1 MRISTRRIGLLPAA
15 LAAVLVAA
23 ACGGDSDGGGDSGG
37 SPDAG
42 ESEEVAGELRVV
54 HNWTGPEGEAFQ
66 AVIDG
71 FEEANPDVTVELEQ
85 VPFDQTQSLLTQQF
99 AQGDPPDVAVGLPGI
114 VRNLADQDLLLE
126 LDDVWDTWVEEGA
139 YTDSLRAVA
148 SAGLD
153 NTYAVYFKGNVNGL
167 IWYTPAQLEQL
178 GLQPPQTWEEFTA
191 AMDQAAAEGIQPL
204 VVGGKDSWPLTQW
217 ADPVIL
223 GVAGPEKFAALAR
236 GEIGWDDPDIV
247 AAFETYADVARNYF
261 PENTLDIG
269 FIDETCGRALGD
281 YMFQNQ
287 GAFISLI
294 APAECDESLVPGEDF
309 TFFKMPQPD
318 ASVPPAQAVSG
329 DLFFGAADTDNE
341 AATLALLEYL
351 GSADAQSIWA
361 ERGGYIAPNAD
372 VAPDVYPTDI
382 DRQAAE
388 LWPTDPAVAAGYD
401 LDDWIGGE
409 IQSTYTQ
416 ALQQL
421 VRDYDVGAFIDT
433 MTQVDTRSQ

>member
-1 MRISTRRIGLLPAA
+1 MAHTPST
-15 LAAVLVAA
+15 
-23 ACGGDSDGGGDSGG
+23 
-37 SPDAG
+37 
-42 ESEEVAGELRVV
+42 LR
-54 HNWTGPEGEAFQ
+54 
-66 AVIDG
+66 D
-71 FEEANPDVTVELEQ
+71 
-85 VPFDQTQSLLTQQF
+85 
-99 AQGDPPDVAVGLPGI
+99 
-114 VRNLADQDLLLE
+114 
-126 LDDVWDTWVEEGA
+126 
-139 YTDSLRAVA
+139 VA

-153 NTYAVYFKGNVNGL
+153 QTNSVYFKGNVNGL
-167 IWYTPAQLEQL
+167 IWYTTAQLEQL

-191 AMDQAAAEGIQPL
+191 AMDQATAAGIQPL
-204 VVGGKDSWPLTQW
+204 VVGGKDSWPLTQS

-294 APAECDESLVPGEDF
+294 TPAKCDRIAGCGRGLHLLQDAPAGRIS
-309 TFFKMPQPD
+309 K
-318 ASVPPAQAVSG
+318 PAQAVSG
-329 DLFFGAADTDNE
+329 GLILRGSTP
-341 AATLALLEYL
+341 TTRRPPRALLEYL

-372 VAPDVYPTDI
+372 VAPEVYPTDI

-388 LWPTDPAVAAGYD
+388 LWPTDPSVAAGYD

-421 VRDYDVGAFIDT
+421 VREYDVGAFIDT
-433 MTQVDTRSQ
+433 MTQVDTRSRWADADVVGREPQTPQAPVNEAGGPNQKAGAAGPRAPAARKPLGALSVHRAAPGGFCRLLSVAGAAEPRVQLF

>member
-1 MRISTRRIGLLPAA
+1 MKTLPRRIRLLPGA
-15 LAAVLVAA
+15 LAAVLLVA
-23 ACGGDSDGGGDSGG
+23 ACGDDADDDGEG
-37 SPDAG
+37 SAD
-42 ESEEVAGELRVV
+42 VAGELRVV

-71 FEEANPDVTVELEQ
+71 FEEQFPDVTVELEQ

-114 VRNLADQDLLLE
+114 VRNLADQDLLLD
-126 LDDVWDTWVEEGA
+126 LDDVWDSWVEDGA
-139 YTDSLRAVA
+139 YTESLRDVA

-153 NTYAVYFKGNVNGL
+153 TTYSVYFKGNVNGL

-178 GLQPPQTWEEFTA
+178 GLQPPQTWEDFTA
-191 AMDQAAAEGIQPL
+191 AMDQAAAQGVQPL
-204 VVGGKDSWPLTQW
+204 VVGGQDSWPLTQW
-217 ADPVIL
+217 ADPIVL
-223 GVAGPEKFAALAR
+223 GAAGPEKFSELAR
-236 GEIGWDDPDIV
+236 GEIGWDDADIV

-261 PENTLDIG
+261 PENALGIG
-269 FIDETCGRALGD
+269 FIDATCARAQGD
-281 YMFQNQ
+281 YLFQNQ

-294 APAECDESLVPGEDF
+294 TPAECDESLVPGEDF

-318 ASVPPAQAVSG
+318 DSVPPAQAVSG

-341 AATLALLEYL
+341 AAARALLEYL
-351 GSADAQSIWA
+351 GSADGQSIWA
-361 ERGGYIAPNAD
+361 ERGGYIAPNAE
-372 VAPDVYPTDI
+372 VPPDVYPTDI

-388 LWPTDPAVAAGYD
+388 LWPTDPSVAAGYD

-421 VRDYDVGAFIDT
+421 VRDYDVGAFTDT